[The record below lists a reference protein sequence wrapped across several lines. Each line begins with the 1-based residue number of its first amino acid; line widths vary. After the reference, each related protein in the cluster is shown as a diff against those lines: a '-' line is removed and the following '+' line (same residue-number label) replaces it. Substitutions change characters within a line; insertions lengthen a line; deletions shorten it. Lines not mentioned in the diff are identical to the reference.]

1 MKNVKTISLFAA
13 LALLIFN
20 ACNDDSN
27 PTSSSSDNQTN
38 VGEVD
43 EIDDSSLPSDS
54 ALIFNPQAL
63 ISQLDILSTIFSPEV
78 FQTDG
83 NSDISE
89 ANVTTE
95 AIQSGF
101 ASQDI
106 AIPDTLIAQ
115 IVENPEFVALVL
127 DASVNGEPDE
137 MSVQTFVFANLSLFM
152 ELTEYLPTDTDIPS
166 DIIESIESDTTTN
179 L

>member
-1 MKNVKTISLFAA
+1 M
-13 LALLIFN
+13 
-20 ACNDDSN
+20 
-27 PTSSSSDNQTN
+27 
-38 VGEVD
+38 
-43 EIDDSSLPSDS
+43 
-54 ALIFNPQAL
+54 
-63 ISQLDILSTIFSPEV
+63 
-78 FQTDG
+78 
-83 NSDISE
+83 
-89 ANVTTE
+89 TTE

-137 MSVQTFVFANLSLFM
+137 MAVQTFVFANLSLFM

>member
-13 LALLIFN
+13 LALLTFN

-27 PTSSSSDNQTN
+27 PTASSGDNQIN

-43 EIDDSSLPSDS
+43 EIDDGSLPSDS
-54 ALIFNPQAL
+54 ALIFDPQAL
-63 ISQLDILSTIFSPEV
+63 TSQLEMLSTIFSPEV

-89 ANVTTE
+89 ANVTTQ
-95 AIQSGF
+95 AIQAGF

-106 AIPDTLIAQ
+106 AVPDTLIAQ
-115 IVENPEFVALVL
+115 IVDNPEFVALVL

-137 MSVQTFVFANLSLFM
+137 VAVRTFVFANLPLFI
-152 ELTEYLPTDTDIPS
+152 ELIEYLPTDTDIPS
-166 DIIESIESDTTTN
+166 DIIESVELDTTTN